1 MFQTKKQD
9 ATLEIT
15 TLDEIRRQIGM
26 GLMLIIGFGIIGFNL
41 ITAATGVGLGSNAE
55 DTLQSIIPILLIG
68 FSSLGF
74 VLLRQRRFVTIVLYF
89 PIVSFIALSFNSTST
104 IAFPIFV
111 FFVPVYAGLVTR
123 LPFFVIITATFIIQ
137 SVIYQQSSTDYPYM
151 LFTISGVVTGMI
163 VYYAIDRF
171 STITQQSTRTNNLLR
186 ASSDIAQVINRD
198 LDLQQLLDNTVNTIR
213 DEFNFYHVQIFLI
226 DDEYE
231 YANLIASTG
240 EAGKQLL
247 ARNHRLPVGSQSVI
261 GRVSQVGEPVI
272 AQNTS
277 ADTVHALNE
286 LLPDT
291 RSELAL
297 PIIDASNIVGALDV
311 QSIHADA
318 FQTVDV
324 QALQI
329 VTNQLSVAIRNARL
343 FKQAQQNIQ
352 ENKQLLFE
360 YETNLRQVDRLN
372 RTLTKQSWDTYLNQT
387 VIEGVT
393 LSGQRILPQAEWS
406 DAMRAAAQDRQTQV
420 EAKETAKVITVPI
433 ILRDQILGAIEVEIE
448 EHEHASDSVEMMQ
461 AISQRLAVSLESAR
475 LFEETQEAT
484 LQEQQINEIV
494 SSYETAVTI
503 DELLQV
509 TLERLQQALGAEK
522 GAVRLGTG
530 NPNNTNPHLHNGNG
544 GTPS

>member
-1 MFQTKKQD
+1 MFQTKQQD

-15 TLDEIRRQIGM
+15 NIDEIRRQIGM
-26 GLMLIIGFGIIGFNL
+26 GLMLIFSIGAIAFTVIS
-41 ITAATGVGLGSNAE
+41 ITTGLGLDESTE
-55 DTLQSIIPILLIG
+55 LLSLTPFIISGLSLLGYIT
-68 FSSLGF
+68 
-74 VLLRQRRFVTIVLYF
+74 LRQRRFINIVLHIPIIVLIALIFLTPSQFGF
-89 PIVSFIALSFNSTST
+89 PIIVFAAIIYAAL
-104 IAFPIFV
+104 IEPLPIF
-111 FFVPVYAGLVTR
+111 FITNI
-123 LPFFVIITATFIIQ
+123 VIIII
-137 SVIYQQSSTDYPYM
+137 SVSLQQQSPEFPYF
-151 LFTISGVVTGMI
+151 LFTVTGSI
-163 VYYAIDRF
+163 ISSLVFYSADRF
-171 STITQQSTRTNNLLR
+171 STVTHQSTRTNNLLR

-213 DEFNFYHVQIFLI
+213 DEFNFYHVQVFLI
-226 DDEYE
+226 DDNYE
-231 YANLIASTG
+231 YANLVASTG

-247 ARNHRLPVGSQSVI
+247 SRNHRLPVGSQSVI

-277 ADTVHALNE
+277 ADTVHAINE

-291 RSELAL
+291 RAELAL
-297 PIIDASNIVGALDV
+297 PIIDASNVVGALDV
-311 QSIHADA
+311 QSINADA
-318 FQTVDV
+318 FQAIDV

-387 VIEGVT
+387 GIDGVT
-393 LSGQRILPQAEWS
+393 LSGQRILPQSDWS
-406 DAMRAAAQDRQTQV
+406 EAMLTAAKDRQTQV
-420 EAKETAKVITVPI
+420 EAKETAQVITVPI
-433 ILRDQILGAIEVEIE
+433 ILRDQILGVIEVEIE
-448 EHEHASDSVEMMQ
+448 EQGSASDSVEMMQ

-522 GAVRLGTG
+522 GAVRLGTV